1 MNCFQCGNKIRVK
14 FERKFC
20 SRTCAGFKPKEV
32 KHRAF
37 FKVEDDKV
45 VYVDAG
51 VEPFDMPAH
60 YVIEDATPEKLEKRH
75 KEKVQ
80 KVATREALKREFAEL
95 RGDK

>member
-1 MNCFQCGNKIRVK
+1 MNCRQCGNKCRVK
-14 FERKFC
+14 FEKMYC
-20 SRTCAGFKPKEV
+20 SRACAGYKPREV

-37 FKVEDDKV
+37 FKVEDKKV

-60 YVIEDATPEKLEKRH
+60 YVIEDATPEKLAKKHAEKLRTH
-75 KEKVQ
+75 N
-80 KVATREALKREFAEL
+80 TRNALKREFQEL